1 MILEAGKIYNAA
13 QLAEWF
19 RIKPKSFS
27 NNKIKKLKELE
38 EYCKFNDLG
47 RKGVEVIEVYIEE
60 YKTAA
65 KEKVA
70 KSFEDCWGNSRGEKL
85 DTGKNVARKIK
96 QKYNLDTKEQTL
108 SSYVNLERKKQYGKI
123 NTKHHIN
130 PSGEKG
136 SCRYVFCKRVGD
148 EYLPFTASELEI
160 KKELYKKYKFDEETE
175 EYAMWKEAFLDGD
188 ISEQDWI
195 DFCKNY
201 QSDKWANFKAE
212 LSKELNCICTYATL
226 LELKQN

>member
-65 KEKVA
+65 K
-70 KSFEDCWGNSRGEKL
+70 
-85 DTGKNVARKIK
+85 
-96 QKYNLDTKEQTL
+96 
-108 SSYVNLERKKQYGKI
+108 
-123 NTKHHIN
+123 
-130 PSGEKG
+130 
-136 SCRYVFCKRVGD
+136 
-148 EYLPFTASELEI
+148 
-160 KKELYKKYKFDEETE
+160 
-175 EYAMWKEAFLDGD
+175 
-188 ISEQDWI
+188 
-195 DFCKNY
+195 
-201 QSDKWANFKAE
+201 
-212 LSKELNCICTYATL
+212 
-226 LELKQN
+226 